1 MYYSICISDIEISC
15 PLFFFFSLAEKEVCP
30 AGLCSLKAGQ
40 SGLLSLST
48 IHRGSDQMVLPARC
62 CRTEDSLLF
71 SHLTYN
77 DSEDQAVLKEI
88 TMNQISNRWKEYEVL
103 DAGNK
108 TKLERWKNIIL
119 DRPDPV
125 AIWPREDEQLW
136 KKADAVY
143 HRSSKGG
150 GQWEFRKPLEEFWTI
165 RYGELLFKISPTGF
179 KHTGL
184 FPEQA
189 ANWDFIMNSIRTA
202 RADGREDIKVL
213 NLFAYTGG
221 ATMAAAKAGASEVVH
236 LDASKGINQWARENM
251 MLNHLE
257 DRKIRFLVDDVMKF
271 IRREIRRGR
280 KYDAIIMDPP
290 SYGRGPN
297 GEVWKI
303 EDSIFDLISEASQL
317 LSDNALFFLVNI
329 YSTGFPLSSLQ
340 QTMDKILVRQHGGSV
355 ETGETLLPIT
365 SGGVL
370 PCGQFGR
377 WTSSWLA
384 EHQEPSSE
392 EEN

>member
-1 MYYSICISDIEISC
+1 
-15 PLFFFFSLAEKEVCP
+15 
-30 AGLCSLKAGQ
+30 
-40 SGLLSLST
+40 
-48 IHRGSDQMVLPARC
+48 
-62 CRTEDSLLF
+62 
-71 SHLTYN
+71 
-77 DSEDQAVLKEI
+77 
-88 TMNQISNRWKEYEVL
+88 MNQISNRWKEYEVL
-103 DAGNK
+103 DAGDK
-108 TKLERWKNIIL
+108 TKLERWKTTIL

-125 AIWPREDEQLW
+125 AIWPREEPSLW
-136 KKADAVY
+136 SKADAVY
-143 HRSSKGG
+143 HRSNKGG
-150 GQWEFRKPLEEFWTI
+150 GHWEFKKPLEEFWTI

-184 FPEQA
+184 FPEQG

-202 RADGREDIKVL
+202 RADGRENIKVL

-221 ATMAAAKAGASEVVH
+221 ATMAAAKAGAEEVVH

-257 DRKIRFLVDDVMKF
+257 DHKIRFLVDDVMKF

-303 EDSIFDLISEASQL
+303 EDSIYELISEASKL
-317 LSDNALFFLVNI
+317 LSDQALFFLVNI

-340 QTMDKILVRQHGGSV
+340 QTMDKTLVKEHGGSV
-355 ETGETLLPIT
+355 EVGETLLPIT

-377 WTSSWLA
+377 WTSDWLNTHA
-384 EHQEPSSE
+384 KPMTETNEQ
-392 EEN
+392 